1 MKKANFWAYCI
12 AFLMAAAVIAL
23 YYLQLPLLEGIE
35 ARTWDSR
42 LRLAQSS
49 QAPLQKIAIVA
60 IDEKSIAELGRF
72 PWSRSVYAGLID
84 NLSSSGV
91 RAVLLDVLFPDPET
105 PQQDNRLA
113 ESIRQNGQVYL
124 AEFLEYDQNGQP
136 GHYKQSLPI
145 LRKAARGS
153 GHINLYPDRDGV
165 IRWAALA
172 VPVDNTLQVSLP
184 LQGAMELLGTAA
196 LSQGKYSTT
205 LAGKSIP
212 TDEQQRLLIDYSASS
227 GNFETFSFSDII
239 NNRIPA
245 EKLRDRVIFVGATA
259 VGIYDLRVT
268 PLSGNTPGVV
278 LKALIAD
285 TIAKGK
291 FLRRGGIETLFDLA
305 AILLLSLM
313 TAVMVLRLRHAVTLP
328 LLIITALGYVLVCHG
343 ALKLGS
349 WVSMLYPL
357 SAMALSFIGTA
368 FVRFQLLDR
377 RAREIRSM
385 FSRFVSAKI
394 VDRLIKNPELA
405 CISGENRVITILFAD
420 VQNYTSFSERHEPR
434 EIVAVLNMY
443 LAEMVA
449 IITEYDGTMDKFLG
463 DGILAYWNAPL
474 DQPDHAA
481 RAVNCALEMIRRG
494 DLLRERIAQK
504 CGEQLSWG
512 IGINTGE
519 VVAGIIGAAE
529 TKMEYTVIGDNVNLT
544 YRIQNLSRDANC
556 PIITKALYE
565 RVADLVVVEPMQ
577 AVHVKGR
584 EQAVEVFALKGIKHG

>member
-1 MKKANFWAYCI
+1 
-12 AFLMAAAVIAL
+12 MATAVIAL

-60 IDEKSIAELGRF
+60 IDEKSITELGRF
-72 PWSRSVYAGLID
+72 PWSRSVYANLID
-84 NLSSSGV
+84 SLSRSGV
-91 RAVLLDVLFPDPET
+91 RAVLMDVLFTDPES
-105 PQQDNRLA
+105 PRQDNRLA
-113 ESIRQNGQVYL
+113 QSIRQNGRVYL
-124 AEFLEYDQNGQP
+124 AEFLEYDRNGNA
-136 GHYKQSLPI
+136 GNYKQSLPV
-145 LRKAARGS
+145 LRKAAHGS
-153 GHINLYPDRDGV
+153 GHINLYPDQDGV
-165 IRWAALA
+165 IRWSALT
-172 VPVDNTLQVSLP
+172 VPFHDKFQLSLP
-184 LQGAMELLGTAA
+184 LRGAMELIETEGV
-196 LSQGKYSTT
+196 SQGKYTT
-205 LAGKSIP
+205 SLAGKNIP
-212 TDEQQRLLIDYSASS
+212 TDDQHRLLIDYSASS

-239 NNRIPA
+239 TNRVPA
-245 EKLRDRVIFVGATA
+245 EKLRDKVIFVGATA

-278 LKALIAD
+278 LKALITD
-285 TIAKGK
+285 TIARGK
-291 FLRRGGIETLFDLA
+291 FLRRGGLEAIFDLT
-305 AILLLSLM
+305 AILVLSLM
-313 TAVMVLRLRHAVTLP
+313 TAIMVLRLRHAVTLP
-328 LLIITALGYVLVCHG
+328 LLITTALGYILLCHG

-349 WVSMLYPL
+349 WISMFYPL
-357 SAMALSFIGTA
+357 SAMTLSFVGTA

-377 RAREIRSM
+377 RAREIRAM

-394 VDRLIKNPELA
+394 VDRLVKNPELA

-443 LAEMVA
+443 LSEMVS
-449 IITEYDGTMDKFLG
+449 IITQYDGTMDKFLG

-474 DQPDHAA
+474 DQPDHAE

-494 DLLRERIAQK
+494 DLLRERIATQ
-504 CGEQLSWG
+504 CGEPLSWG

-565 RVADLVVVEPMQ
+565 RVADVVAVEPMQ
-577 AVHVKGR
+577 AVYVKGR
-584 EQAVEVFALKGIKHG
+584 EKPVEIYALKGIKHA